1 MAAFFIKFLEAIFM
15 SDYISLADAKHQLR
29 VLHDRDDTY
38 IGKLIKAAL
47 KHIINFV
54 DRPIGEILEEDGSY
68 PADLEIAAYLIITDM
83 YQNRAAQTEVN
94 LYVNRACEN
103 YMLSYKKMGV

>member
-1 MAAFFIKFLEAIFM
+1 M
-15 SDYISLADAKHQLR
+15 SDYILLVDVKHQLR
-29 VLHDRDDTY
+29 VIHDRDDVY

-47 KHIINFV
+47 KHILNFV
-54 DRPIGEILEEDGSY
+54 DRPISEILESDGSY

-83 YQNRAAQTEVN
+83 YQNRAAQTEAN

-103 YMLSYKKMGV
+103 LMLPYKKMGV